1 MTALSTLFPS
11 VGGAVD
17 YTSNIPIFAQFPSN
31 WNTSAHSAG
40 KDYFIPLQVRAEVTI
55 DEVFWLRHAT
65 TAGNVY
71 VGICD
76 ASGNVL
82 TDCAVDSDTT
92 IGLHAVST
100 TPVTLSPSTQY
111 YLMFNSSVLNI
122 GKADGGANA
131 DGEWPLQVAM
141 AISNGIN
148 MDLFTGTNWAA
159 NANRIVGA
167 RSATRANAAFPDP
180 MTIGS
185 WDYTATI
192 FAIGV
197 IPQ

>member
-11 VGGAVD
+11 AGGALD
-17 YTSNIPIFAQFPSN
+17 YTSGDAIFAQIPNN
-31 WNTSAHSAG
+31 WNTSAHSANE
-40 KDYFIPLQVRAEVTI
+40 DYFVPLQVRAEVTI
-55 DEVFWLRHAT
+55 DEVFWIRHAA

-111 YLMFNSSVLNI
+111 FLMFNSSVLNI
-122 GKADGGANA
+122 AKTDGGASA

-141 AISNGIN
+141 AMSNGFN

-159 NANRIVGA
+159 GLNRIVGA
-167 RSATRANAAFPDP
+167 RSASRSNAAFPDP

-185 WDYTATI
+185 WDYSSTI